1 MLLGIWT
8 CGLEGTRRL
17 QRERERKEFLVPI
30 FLCKSEKALLSP
42 GDICYVDY
50 GEIPMTIHV
59 RLLGCHIDQN
69 LWAIITPDGDI
80 YDEEMSNRNPD
91 FVNFIYGGPGLGGA
105 VPPGIPPGSVYGF
118 GAISAIQYQ
127 QYMAQARVYA
137 AGARAAMGLAPAGA
151 PAPAS
156 VAAAPVAG
164 PEDPE
169 VWVSL
174 ENEPPYYA
182 GQIVVTAHSAL
193 PVGHVVLGS
202 NKALIPSGAH
212 ALAIKKVKMSEVST
226 FEAKD
231 LRVVPIK
238 FDSQG
243 LRSRPFA
250 ETVALMS
257 QDTMDGGELQL
268 EGPATSL
275 SVLKSLCLRNL
286 TPITDH
292 ERWIRSSEISKK
304 DRSIYEMEVISKVI
318 EAMVMVDQLN
328 VPNLKSGELL
338 LRRWQL
344 IKEVHRLSP
353 QAPDYSASDFF
364 MGWEQESGVQQS
376 LSKYVADQL
385 KDQAAIAKESRKAKE
400 EAMKQAGGGK
410 GKGRGRGQDAPAG
423 QQ

>member
-1 MLLGIWT
+1 M
-8 CGLEGTRRL
+8 
-17 QRERERKEFLVPI
+17 
-30 FLCKSEKALLSP
+30 ALLSP

-105 VPPGIPPGSVYGF
+105 VPPGIPPGSVYG
-118 GAISAIQYQ
+118 
-127 QYMAQARVYA
+127 VYA

-151 PAPAS
+151 PAPAA

-202 NKALIPSGAH
+202 NKALIPSGAN

-257 QDTMDGGELQL
+257 QDTMPGGELQL

-344 IKEVHRLSP
+344 IKEAHRLSP

-400 EAMKQAGGGK
+400 EAMKQAGRAKAVAVAKMLPKFGG
-410 GKGRGRGQDAPAG
+410 GYRSQNGASYILPWDGCTTCTLLSRSS
-423 QQ
+423 